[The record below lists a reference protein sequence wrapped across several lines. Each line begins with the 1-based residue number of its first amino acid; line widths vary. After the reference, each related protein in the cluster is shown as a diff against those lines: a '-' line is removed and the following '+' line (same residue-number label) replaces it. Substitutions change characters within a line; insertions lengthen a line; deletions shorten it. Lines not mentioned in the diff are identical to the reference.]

1 MRAIAR
7 SADQIFSRQQR
18 LDLALRE
25 RIARFH
31 RGLAGHHVED
41 LVEQFFLVKIE
52 QFLLAAL
59 KQLADELGGVELL
72 QKARE
77 TLDCDRL
84 RTKARQLDSE
94 ATEQRLDLI
103 QQRHLP

>member
-59 KQLADELGGVELL
+59 QQLADELGRIQLL
-72 QKARE
+72 QKAWEALNRNG
-77 TLDCDRL
+77 L
-84 RTKARQLDSE
+84 RPEARQLDSQSLQ
-94 ATEQRLDLI
+94 QRLDLI
-103 QQRHLP
+103 QQ